1 MEYLARRVDI
11 PTAARLR
18 TVSKEWKD
26 CIDRERVR
34 EEFQSHARKNMIVVV
49 TQTGKHNIPFED
61 VTNATGEDVLRR
73 LREKGVYVGET
84 YRMSWVLPIP
94 RNTGR
99 DIDPS
104 KKLLRRGF
112 VTLTFD

>member
-1 MEYLARRVDI
+1 MEHLARIVDI

-18 TVSKEWKD
+18 AVSKEWKD

-49 TQTGKHNIPFED
+49 TQKGKQNIPFED

-73 LREKGVYVGET
+73 LRVKGVYVGET
-84 YRMSWVLPIP
+84 CRMSWVLPIP